1 MNALNKVHL
10 ILSICVLF
18 LLLSGCTGEKASE
31 TLAINNE
38 ASYEG
43 VLVSGASSLIETSG
57 YEEVLVSGEGKAN
70 ALIEILNGKELV
82 EASEQEILERMDDLE
97 EPGNYRMLLYNQPSV
112 NNTSEDL
119 YPLLFYKDGAIQV
132 NQDGVSSFIV
142 NPPADLLTQLK
153 SDWNITF

>member
-1 MNALNKVHL
+1 MNTLNKVHL

-18 LLLSGCTGEKASE
+18 LLVSGCTGEKASE

-57 YEEVLVSGEGKAN
+57 YEEVLVRGEGKAN

-82 EASEQEILERMDDLE
+82 EASEQELLERMDDLE

-112 NNTSEDL
+112 NSTSEDL
-119 YPLLFYKDGAIQV
+119 YLLLFYIDGAIQV
-132 NQDGVSSFIV
+132 NQEGASYFIV
-142 NPPADLLTQLK
+142 DPPVDLLTQLK
-153 SDWNITF
+153 SDWNISF